1 LLKGVLADGALVI
14 GAIVA
19 WNRGII
25 CWMSDVW
32 LLSLTKAFAL
42 AFHRKAAVFRP
53 LHMGL
58 LASVNLLKLG
68 KQVRVGRTLAIRQIV
83 DLNGNW

>member
-1 LLKGVLADGALVI
+1 LLKGVLADGAFVV

-19 WNRGII
+19 WNRGI
-25 CWMSDVW
+25 VW
-32 LLSLTKAFAL
+32 LMSLTWAFAL

-53 LHMGL
+53 LHMCL

-68 KQVRVGRTLAIRQIV
+68 KQVRVGRTSAIRQIV
-83 DLNGNW
+83 DLNANW

>member
-1 LLKGVLADGALVI
+1 MPLLKGVLAYGALVV
-14 GAIVA
+14 GTIVA
-19 WNRGII
+19 WNRGIV
-25 CWMSDVW
+25 VW
-32 LLSLTKAFAL
+32 LFSLTWAFAL

-53 LHMGL
+53 LHMCL

-83 DLNGNW
+83 DLNANW